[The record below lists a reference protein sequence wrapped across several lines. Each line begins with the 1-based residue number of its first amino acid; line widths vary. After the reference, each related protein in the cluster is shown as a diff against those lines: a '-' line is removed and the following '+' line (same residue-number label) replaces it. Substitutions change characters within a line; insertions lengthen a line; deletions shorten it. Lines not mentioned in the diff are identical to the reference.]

1 WINVPCPQCG
11 EPARREADTMDTFVD
26 SSWYFLRYCDPHND
40 HAPFDRAAIDDWCPV
55 DQYIGGVE
63 HAVMHLLYAR
73 YFVKVLNDLG
83 FVGFREPFPRLFNHG
98 WVDMGGAKMSK
109 SKGNVV
115 SPDELIAMEGADAL
129 RLHILFIG
137 PADARVDWQTN
148 GIEGMARFLR
158 RLWRVADQV
167 RDQPS
172 VAEGD
177 LAYKATETI
186 ARVTDDFGRRYAYN
200 TAIAAVMELVN
211 DVAGD
216 PAAPGARFAVET
228 AVALIQP
235 AAPHIAEELWERLGY
250 TELWKEPWPVADPQ
264 LLQRDTFELVVQ
276 VNGKVRDRMQVPADL
291 PEEELVARA
300 KESPKV
306 QAQLNGGEIRQ
317 TIVVPRKLVNLVI
330 G

>member
-1 WINVPCPQCG
+1 
-11 EPARREADTMDTFVD
+11 MDTFVD

-40 HAPFDRAAIDDWCPV
+40 HAPFDREFVDEWCPV

-73 YFVKVLNDLG
+73 YFIKVLNDLG
-83 FVGFREPFPRLFNHG
+83 LVGFREPFPRLFNHG

-115 SPDELIAMEGADAL
+115 SPDELVAMHGADAL

-137 PADARVDWQTN
+137 PADARVDWQTD
-148 GIEGMARFLR
+148 GLEGMSRFLR
-158 RLWRVADQV
+158 RLWRVSLDLAA
-167 RDQPS
+167 QPETP
-172 VAEGD
+172 AEGE
-177 LAYKATETI
+177 LAYKAHETI
-186 ARVTDDFGRRYAYN
+186 AKVTDDIGRRFAYN
-200 TAIAAVMELVN
+200 TAIAAVMELIN
-211 DVAGD
+211 EVAKD

-228 AVALIQP
+228 ALSLIQP
-235 AAPHIAEELWERLGY
+235 AAPHIAEELWQRLGHERLW
-250 TELWKEPWPVADPQ
+250 EQAWPVADPAM
-264 LLQRDTFELVVQ
+264 LQRETFELVVQ
-276 VNGKVRDRMQVPADL
+276 VNGKVRDRLQVPADL
-291 PEEELVARA
+291 PEDELIARA

>member
-1 WINVPCPQCG
+1 
-11 EPARREADTMDTFVD
+11 MDTFVD

-40 HAPFDRAAIDDWCPV
+40 RAPFDRAAIDEWLPV

-83 FVGFREPFPRLFNHG
+83 LVGFREPFARLFNHG

-109 SKGNVV
+109 SRGNVV
-115 SPDELIAMEGADAL
+115 SPDEIVAEHGADAL
-129 RLHILFIG
+129 RLYILFIG
-137 PADARVDWQTN
+137 PADARVDWQDT
-148 GIEGMARFLR
+148 GLGGMSRFLR
-158 RLWRVADQV
+158 RLWRVALEVIEMPEPPADG
-167 RDQPS
+167 P
-172 VAEGD
+172 
-177 LAYKATETI
+177 LAHKTHETI
-186 ARVTDDFGRRYAYN
+186 AKVTDDIGRRFAYN

-211 DVAGD
+211 EIARD
-216 PAAPGARFAVET
+216 PSARGARFAVET
-228 AVALIQP
+228 AVSLIQP
-235 AAPHIAEELWERLGY
+235 AAPHIAEELWERLGHSR
-250 TELWKEPWPVADPQ
+250 LWETPWPVADQ
-264 LLQRDTFELVVQ
+264 AMLQRETFELVVQ
-276 VNGKVRDRMQVPADL
+276 VNGKVRDRLQVPADL

-306 QAQLNGGEIRQ
+306 QAQLNGREIRQ